1 MNKWL
6 KLILK
11 GLGIFVGV
19 LLLLIIILVVYV
31 QLAWDRPVSR
41 PAPQMT
47 APKDEETLAR
57 GEYLY
62 KYTLICW
69 QCHGAEGSN
78 SPEEPQAG
86 GLEFDLSEI
95 GPPGGFG
102 VVYGS
107 NITPDP
113 ETGIGEWTDGE
124 IVRAIREGLDPEGHI
139 LFPIMEAEWWKGLND
154 EDTLALVAYMRSLE
168 PVHNEVQ
175 ENRYSFA
182 AIMLFGLRIVN
193 AQPATSTPV
202 VAPPKDATAE
212 YGEYLATHAS
222 MCVGC
227 HTPRDPNSGQFDLS
241 RPFAGGLFPFPE
253 EGFNTT
259 GTNLTPDVA
268 TGIGNW
274 SEEQFTI
281 AMRTGLRPDGTVM
294 LPFMPWPSYNRWSED
309 DLRAVWLYLRSLEPI
324 DHETPASELTGAA
337 ATGRGVTRGEGLF
350 DVYCIVCHGE
360 EGSGSPFT
368 INALKDAASGMDDA
382 ALSGFIS
389 EGLPGLYAR
398 LRENPGG

>member
-69 QCHGAEGSN
+69 QCHGAEGSD

-95 GPPGGFG
+95 GSPGGFG

-139 LFPIMEAEWWKGLND
+139 LFPIMEAE
-154 EDTLALVAYMRSLE
+154 
-168 PVHNEVQ
+168 
-175 ENRYSFA
+175 
-182 AIMLFGLRIVN
+182 
-193 AQPATSTPV
+193 
-202 VAPPKDATAE
+202 
-212 YGEYLATHAS
+212 
-222 MCVGC
+222 
-227 HTPRDPNSGQFDLS
+227 
-241 RPFAGGLFPFPE
+241 
-253 EGFNTT
+253 
-259 GTNLTPDVA
+259 
-268 TGIGNW
+268 
-274 SEEQFTI
+274 
-281 AMRTGLRPDGTVM
+281 
-294 LPFMPWPSYNRWSED
+294 
-309 DLRAVWLYLRSLEPI
+309 
-324 DHETPASELTGAA
+324 
-337 ATGRGVTRGEGLF
+337 
-350 DVYCIVCHGE
+350 
-360 EGSGSPFT
+360 
-368 INALKDAASGMDDA
+368 
-382 ALSGFIS
+382 
-389 EGLPGLYAR
+389 
-398 LRENPGG
+398 